1 MKNPRFKNYIYWGTT
16 ALAVVACSVA
26 FGFFLSRFEIVSRA
40 VGKIVSNTDAHY
52 LRGCAGLP
60 DAAHL

>member
-26 FGFFLSRFEIVSRA
+26 FGFS
-40 VGKIVSNTDAHY
+40 
-52 LRGCAGLP
+52 CPGLKSFQRP
-60 DAAHL
+60 